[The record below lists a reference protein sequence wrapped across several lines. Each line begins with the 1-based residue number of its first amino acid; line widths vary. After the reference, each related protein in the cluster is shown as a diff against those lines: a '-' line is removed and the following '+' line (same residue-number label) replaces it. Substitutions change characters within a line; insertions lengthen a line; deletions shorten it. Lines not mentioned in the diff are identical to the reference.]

1 MATSGLLAQVLTHAI
16 DARLPS
22 ALQVKLEQATQKLI
36 DRIPQAALLR
46 IERALHASPQL
57 AQQCA
62 KTFSLSDYA
71 VDVACHLP
79 DDFATLLESGDFL
92 DSFDQARF
100 DARLDARLARHESLD
115 DVTIA
120 AELRRFRSIEML
132 RLIWRDQ
139 NRLCQLFDLTKEL
152 SYLADVC
159 LQRALKHH
167 YSALCKEWGTP
178 RTASGQEIELLVLG
192 MGKLGAHELNLSSD
206 IDLIFSYSE
215 AGELS
220 AATADAD
227 RGLPNKSHQEFFIAL
242 GRRLIKAID
251 ERTQDGIVFRVD
263 MRLRP
268 YGDSG
273 ALVHSFAALEDYYQA
288 QGRDWERYAMIKARV
303 VAGTASDAEALMQML
318 KPFVYRR
325 YIDFSVFESLR
336 SMKDMIVREVR
347 RKGLQD
353 NVKLGA
359 GGIREVE
366 FIAQVFQLVHGGRD
380 KNLQQRELQK
390 IYSVLKQ
397 RQLLPSEVVDELLE
411 SYVFL
416 RNTEHALQAQR
427 DQQTQL
433 LPRDEGDQL
442 RIANA
447 MGFNEWPAF
456 LHELDEHRKK
466 VREHF
471 SAVID
476 TDNADNDS
484 EAPRNTVWFDLIEE
498 DSAEQAKGEES
509 KNYAADG
516 AQTPGSL
523 ESLCASFKFSNKVS
537 TLQPVARER
546 LDKVMPELIERLLQ
560 CDAPGEATAR
570 CLEVIEAILRR
581 SAYLAL
587 LFENPLALKHL
598 VQLCSKSIYIT
609 RKLVQHPLLLDEL
622 IDPRTLYQAPD
633 RNELRSSLRQHMLRI
648 ELNDTEEQMEQ
659 LRYFKRSQTLRVA
672 AAELSGALPLMKVS
686 DYLTFIA
693 ECLLE
698 YVLDLAWHDVSSKY
712 GDPEGA
718 SADSKQFVV
727 LAYGKLGGLE
737 LSHGSDLDLVF
748 VYEADAGQMTQGPI
762 SVDSATFYT
771 RLGQRI
777 IHLLNTRTA
786 LGQVYEIDMRLRPS
800 GNSGLLVSSTNGF
813 LQYQNT
819 SAWTWEHQALVRARA
834 VTGDVKLMKWFN
846 TTRAEL
852 LSRRRDPADLR
863 AQVVEM
869 RTKMREHL
877 TEAVPKDRFHLKHSV
892 GGIVDIEFMVQYG
905 VLAQAALVPKVYEFT
920 DNIRIL
926 DAFEKCAFLPATR
939 AEQLRSAYIAF
950 RACLHQLSL
959 QDQEPIVDCNNFESE
974 IQAVR
979 AAWVELLEE

>member
-1 MATSGLLAQVLTHAI
+1 MATDDLLAQILTRSFE
-16 DARLPS
+16 ARLPA
-22 ALQVKLEQATQKLI
+22 ALQAKLEKATQKLL
-36 DRIPQAALLR
+36 DRIPEAALLR
-46 IERALHASPQL
+46 IEAALQASPEL
-57 AQQCA
+57 AAQCSR
-62 KTFSLSDYA
+62 TFSLSDYA
-71 VDVACHLP
+71 VEVACSLP
-79 DDFATLLESGDFL
+79 DDFATLLETGGILS
-92 DSFDQARF
+92 SFDQARF
-100 DARLDARLARHESLD
+100 EARLDARLARHESLD
-115 DVTIA
+115 EVTVA
-120 AELRRFRSIEML
+120 AELRRFRGIEML

-139 NRLCQLFDLTKEL
+139 NEICQLFDLTKEL

-159 LQRALKHH
+159 LQRALKFH
-167 YSALCKEWGTP
+167 YCALCKEWGTP
-178 RTASGQEIELLVLG
+178 RTAGGQEIELLVLG

-215 AGELS
+215 AGELDTEG
-220 AATADAD
+220 AIEGA
-227 RGLPNKSHQEFFIAL
+227 PKKSHQEFFIAL

-303 VAGTASDAEALMQML
+303 VAGTESDTETLMQML

-380 KNLQQRELQK
+380 KNLQQRELEK

-397 RQLLPSEVVDELLE
+397 RQLLPVDVVDELLE

-442 RIANA
+442 RIAIA
-447 MGFNEWPAF
+447 MGFNEWPDF
-456 LHELDEHRKK
+456 LQELDDHRQK
-466 VREHF
+466 VRKHF

-476 TDNADNDS
+476 TPSADDES
-484 EAPRNTVWFDLIEE
+484 DEPRNTVWFDLIEE
-498 DSAEQAKGEES
+498 DIAEVANDEEG
-509 KNYAADG
+509 DG
-516 AQTPGSL
+516 AHKLESL
-523 ESLCASFKFSNKVS
+523 ESLCASFKFSNKV
-537 TLQPVARER
+537 TGLQPVARER
-546 LDKVMPELIERLLQ
+546 LDKVMPELIEQLAQ
-560 CDAPGEATAR
+560 CDAPAEAAVR
-570 CLEVIEAILRR
+570 CLKVIDAILRR

-598 VQLCSKSIYIT
+598 VQLCSNSIYIT

-648 ELNDTEEQMEQ
+648 ELSDTEEQMEQ

-748 VYEADAGQMTQGPI
+748 VYQADAGQMTQGAI

-800 GNSGLLVSSTNGF
+800 GNSGLLVSSTKGF

-834 VTGDVKLMKWFN
+834 VTGDLKLMEWFN
-846 TTRAEL
+846 TTRVEL
-852 LSRRRDPADLR
+852 LTQQRDPANLR
-863 AQVVEM
+863 KQVVEM

-905 VLAQAALVPKVYEFT
+905 VLAQAATVPKVYEFT

-926 DAFEKCAFLPATR
+926 DAFEKCAFLPAAR
-939 AEQLRSAYIAF
+939 AEQLRAAYIAF

-959 QDQEPIVDCNNFESE
+959 QDQEPIVDSENFESE

-979 AAWVELLEE
+979 AAWAELLEE